1 MRLILLGGPGAG
13 KGTQSSYI
21 TEKYAIPQVSTG
33 DMLRAAAQEGSEV
46 GKQAKILMDAGD
58 LVPDAMIIELVKERI
73 NRPDCKKGFLL
84 DGFPRTIAQAT
95 ALRESNIR
103 IDAVVELAVD
113 DEEIVKRIS
122 GRRSHPPSGRTYH
135 TLYKPPKVEGIDDKT
150 GEPLVQRVDDQED
163 TVRRRLAVY
172 HEMTAP
178 LIGYYSAWAEE
189 GDAAAPAFFTV
200 FGIGTVEQIRDKIFA
215 ELEPLYSPSCN

>member
-13 KGTQSSYI
+13 KGTQSTYI
-21 TEKYAIPQVSTG
+21 TEKYGIPQISTG

-46 GKQAKILMDAGD
+46 GKQAKKLMDAGD
-58 LVPDAMIIELVKERI
+58 LVPDALIIELVETRI
-73 NRPDCKKGFLL
+73 AKPDCERGFLL

-95 ALRESNIR
+95 SLRESKIH

-135 TLYKPPKVEGIDDKT
+135 VLYKPPEVEGVDDIT

-178 LIGYYSAWAEE
+178 LIGYYSQWAAE
-189 GDAAAPAFFTV
+189 GDSAAPAFFTV
-200 FGIGTVEQIRDKIFA
+200 KGVGTVEQIRDKIFT
-215 ELEPLYSPSCN
+215 ELEPLHTTSE